1 MTPPGA
7 GAPLPPSIENLI
19 AKVLEVADLRLVEGR
34 REVERELRAH
44 FEDGLRTGA
53 TAEELMARF
62 GDPVAAGR
70 RIARTMPRAAERT
83 RGETGR
89 WWMSPKEWW
98 TETRRATRRLGRARG
113 FAVLV
118 VSTLALGVG
127 ANTAIFTVISSVL
140 LDDLPYAEPDR
151 LVRVY
156 ESHEEYPTRTQFLR
170 APVVAEYRTWDEVFA
185 SFGALYT
192 YREVGADLTD
202 GPSPQRI
209 NVVRVSSGY
218 FETLGA
224 APALGRTFTDDESFG
239 PGEAT
244 STTARIS
251 DVAILSHRLWVDQ
264 YGANPDLVGSTIH
277 LDGTAFEVV
286 GIMPEGFNNPFGAE
300 AHVWVPQDLRPG
312 GSNGYGNYYLSAVA
326 RLRDGLTVEAAQ
338 ERVRT
343 LSRGYAEAQPDVE
356 GAFPRLIPLQADVVG
371 STRRSM
377 ILILAGAAALV
388 LLTACVNVANL
399 LFARGLSQDRD
410 LALRS
415 ALGSGRGRL
424 LTGIL
429 TENGILAAAGGVFGL
444 ALGSAG
450 VKLLLHVAP
459 DALPAIASLETDG
472 RVFLFG
478 LAVTGVALLAFGLT
492 PAMRLSRVAPAEVL
506 RSGDRS
512 STRGKAVRRVR
523 DGLIVVQIAAALVL
537 VAGAVLLARSFQTL
551 LDQPLGV
558 EAEGVLTYEV
568 HLPQARYPD
577 GEARHAFHEQ
587 LQDRVADLPGVE
599 TVGATSWLPV
609 SGRYHSWV
617 FYWDLENPDGSN
629 DEAWYDTDV
638 RVIAGDYLGSMG
650 IELVNGT
657 DLLDADLEAEPMVWV
672 NRSLVDEVL
681 TGRPGVGER
690 IWVADDWR
698 RVMGIVEDIPYG
710 ARGETSRKVYVPH
723 AQYAGDR
730 NWALIQT
737 VKARGDLAA
746 LRQAIRSEVH
756 ALDAQLVLYRPTPF
770 REILRTVRIQ
780 DRFAVML
787 MGTFAL
793 LALVLSVVGT
803 YGVLAASVA
812 GRTREF
818 GIRMA
823 LGADRESI
831 RGMVLK
837 YALRLTVPGVA
848 LGVVAAWVAS
858 RWIEALLFGV
868 KAVDPVTYAGA
879 VTIFLLVGILA
890 GWLPA
895 RRATRVDTVEALGA
909 E

>member
-1 MTPPGA
+1 VTTPREGT
-7 GAPLPPSIENLI
+7 PLPARIEELI
-19 AKVLEVADLRLVEGR
+19 AEVLGTAALRFVEGR
-34 REVERELRAH
+34 HDVERELRAH
-44 FEDGLRTGA
+44 FEDGLRSGSST
-53 TAEELMARF
+53 EELVARF
-62 GDPVAAGR
+62 GDPAEAGR
-70 RIARTMPRAAERT
+70 RIARTMPRAAKRT
-83 RGETGR
+83 RGEVRR
-89 WWMSPKEWW
+89 WWMSPREWW
-98 TETRRATRRLGRARG
+98 TETRRAARRLGRTRG
-113 FAVLV
+113 FAALV

-127 ANTAIFTVISSVL
+127 ANTAIFTVISAVL
-140 LDDLPYAEPDR
+140 LDDLPYAQPDR

-156 ESHEEYPTRTQFLR
+156 EGHEEYPTRAQFLR
-170 APVVAEYRTWDEVFA
+170 APVVAEYRTWDEVFEG
-185 SFGALYT
+185 FGALYT

-202 GPSPQRI
+202 GSSPQRI

-224 APALGRTFTDDESFG
+224 APALGRTFTEDESFG

-251 DVAILSHRLWVDQ
+251 DVAILSHGLWVDR
-264 YGANPDLVGSTIH
+264 YGADPDLVGNTIH

-286 GIMPEGFNNPFGAE
+286 GVMPEGFNNPFGSE
-300 AHVWVPQDLRPG
+300 AHVWVPQDLRSG

-399 LFARGLSQDRD
+399 LFARGLTQDRD

-424 LTGIL
+424 LAGIL
-429 TENGILAAAGGVFGL
+429 TENGILAAAGGIVGL
-444 ALGSAG
+444 VLGSAG
-450 VKLLLHVAP
+450 VKLLVYMAP
-459 DALPAIASLETDG
+459 DALPAIATLETDG

-478 LAVTGVALLAFGLT
+478 LTVTVAALLAFGLT
-492 PAMRLSRVAPAEVL
+492 PALRLSRVAPAEVL

-512 STRGKAVRRVR
+512 STRGKAIRRVR

-568 HLPQARYPD
+568 HLPEARYPD
-577 GEARHAFHEQ
+577 GDARHAFHVQ
-587 LQDRVADLPGVE
+587 LQDRVAGLPGVE

-609 SGRYHSWV
+609 SGRYHSWM
-617 FYWDLENPDGSN
+617 FYWDPENPDGSN

-638 RVIAGDYLGSMG
+638 RVIAGDYFGSMG
-650 IELVNGT
+650 IELLTGIDPV
-657 DLLDADLEAEPMVWV
+657 DADLAAEPMVWV
-672 NRSLVDEVL
+672 NRAAVEEVFG
-681 TGRPGVGER
+681 GRDGVGQR
-690 IWVADDWR
+690 IWVADAMR
-698 RVMGIVEDIPYG
+698 RVMGIVEDIAHG
-710 ARGETSRKVYVPH
+710 ARGETSRKAYVPH
-723 AQYAGDR
+723 AQFAGDR

-737 VKARGDLAA
+737 VKAQGDLAA
-746 LRQAIRSEVH
+746 LREAVRSEIR
-756 ALDAQLVLYRPTPF
+756 ALDAQLVLFRPMPF
-770 REILRTVRIQ
+770 DEVLRRVRIQ

-787 MGTFAL
+787 MGAFAF

-831 RGMVLK
+831 RGMVLR
-837 YALRLTVPGVA
+837 YAWRLTVPGVA
-848 LGVVAAWVAS
+848 LGVLAAWVAS

-868 KAVDPVTYAGA
+868 EAGDPLTYAGA
-879 VTIFLLVGILA
+879 VTVFLIVGLVA

-895 RRATRVDTVEALGA
+895 RRATRVDTVEALAA